1 MNGSESQSRQAP
13 EGVPLEEPSREIW
26 LGGEAHVG
34 SPFSSP
40 RRQRSLAFPD
50 GLGPLAL
57 AAVFIAGLALGVS
70 LTALHPSSSK
80 RKNVEP

>member
-1 MNGSESQSRQAP
+1 MNGSGSQSQRTP
-13 EGVPLEEPSREIW
+13 EGDPLGEPSLGIW

-40 RRQRSLAFPD
+40 RRRRSLAFPG

-57 AAVFIAGLALGVS
+57 ATVFIAGLALGVS

-80 RKNVEP
+80 R